1 MADRAQP
8 PVTGMPS
15 LLALGFRPFFLA
27 AALWAGLGMLLW
39 VGILAGKVPA
49 PAHYG
54 PTAWHAHELLFGY
67 VGAVIAGFLLTA
79 VRNWTGIDTPTGWSL
94 GALALLWLAGR
105 MAPFLALP
113 DTLIALVDL
122 AFFPALAAALWRP
135 IWRGR
140 NRVNRVFLVLL
151 AAMTLASA
159 LVHAQAL
166 GLIQG
171 GATRGNRLMLDLIL
185 LTLLLVAGRVMP
197 FFTER
202 AVAGAKPIVRPW
214 VERLTF
220 VLAAA
225 LLGANLAAPGSLGSL
240 GSGAIAL
247 GLGAVQAVR
256 LAGWHHPGAWRIPIL
271 AVLHAGYLWLIAG
284 YLLGGLAGLGLLP
297 AFPALHALT
306 AGAIAVMTL
315 GMMARVTLGHTGREM
330 RSSALTNLAFV
341 LVNAAALTRVV
352 TPLVLPAAYGATL
365 MVSGALWILAFGL
378 FLWVHAPM
386 LVRPRVDGH
395 PG

>member
-8 PVTGMPS
+8 RVTGIAS

-39 VGILAGKVPA
+39 VGVLAGRVPA
-49 PAHYG
+49 PGHYG
-54 PTAWHAHELLFGY
+54 PIAWHAHELLFGY

-94 GALALLWLAGR
+94 SALALLWLAGR
-105 MAPFLALP
+105 IAPFLPLP
-113 DTLIALVDL
+113 GELIALVDL
-122 AFFPALAAALWRP
+122 AFFPALAAALWHP
-135 IWRGR
+135 IWRGG
-140 NRVNRVFLVLL
+140 NRVNRVFLALL

-166 GLIQG
+166 GLIEN

-214 VERLTF
+214 VEQLTF
-220 VLAAA
+220 VLAAV
-225 LLGANLAAPGSLGSL
+225 LLAANLAAPGSL

-247 GLGAVQAVR
+247 GLGAVQAIR

-271 AVLHAGYLWLIAG
+271 AVLYAGYLWLIAG

-341 LVNAAALTRVV
+341 LVNAAALARVV

-386 LVRPRVDGH
+386 LVRPRVDGS

>member
-1 MADRAQP
+1 MPANARFLGARA
-8 PVTGMPS
+8 PS

-27 AALWAGLGMLLW
+27 AGAWACLGMLLW
-39 VGILAGKVPA
+39 VGVLAGKVPA
-49 PAHYG
+49 PGHYG
-54 PTAWHAHELLFGY
+54 PVAWHAHELLFGY
-67 VGAVIAGFLLTA
+67 AGAVIAGFLLTA

-105 MAPFLALP
+105 IAPFLPVPGA
-113 DTLIALVDL
+113 LIALVDL
-122 AFFPALAAALWRP
+122 AFFPALALALYRP
-135 IWRGR
+135 IWAGR
-140 NRVNRVFLVLL
+140 NRVNRVFLALL
-151 AAMTLASA
+151 AAMTLAGA

-171 GATRGNRLMLDLIL
+171 GAARGNRLMLDLIL

-197 FFTER
+197 FFTEA
-202 AVAGAKPIVRPW
+202 AVAGTKPIVRSW

-220 VLAAA
+220 VLAAV
-225 LLGANLAAPGSLGSL
+225 LLAANLAAPGSL

-247 GLGAVQAVR
+247 GLGAVQVVR

-271 AVLHAGYLWLIAG
+271 AALYAGYLWLIAG
-284 YLLGGLAGLGLLP
+284 YLLGGLADLGLLP

-341 LVNAAALTRVV
+341 LINAAALARVAP
-352 TPLVLPAAYGATL
+352 PLVLPAAYGATL

-386 LVRPRVDGH
+386 LVRPRVDGR